1 MSNSFMWVDPE
12 RMSGTPCFYGTRVPV
27 KTLFDYLEGGSPM
40 TEFLDDFPTVSRQ
53 QAEAAIAAARQRLV
67 ENLEPAHTH

>member
-1 MSNSFMWVDPE
+1 MWVDPE

-40 TEFLDDFPTVSRQ
+40 TEFLDDFPTVNRQ
-53 QAEAAIAAARQRLV
+53 QAEAAIAAASQRLV
-67 ENLEPAHTH
+67 GNLEPAHTH